1 MVAPECI
8 WARRHRLI
16 VSDSVRLTRKSIDKI
31 CLLTGKNEM
40 KVRKPGFLVLITTI
54 VTI

>member
-8 WARRHRLI
+8 WARRHRPI

-31 CLLTGKNEM
+31 CLGAGKNEF
-40 KVRKPGFLVLITTI
+40 KVRKLGILVLITTI